1 MKNSGKP
8 QKIVEKIIA
17 GKINKF
23 YEEVCLMEQF
33 FVMENKVKIKSYVE
47 NNNKTHS
54 KDFKILSF
62 TLFKVGENA

>member
-1 MKNSGKP
+1 
-8 QKIVEKIIA
+8 
-17 GKINKF
+17 
-23 YEEVCLMEQF
+23 MEQF